1 MGFRSLLCLADPPSV
16 RRGCARQESKV
27 ANAISGNYCQPRCD
41 EPTTEVIFQ
50 SGRQGKVSVI
60 ISPLTK
66 VTRLVN
72 PSVADVGT
80 PEELITS
87 FGPYITGDTIDT
99 ANDVVSASQQSED
112 GQTYYLYELFTPT
125 ALSGAH
131 NVASLTFKG
140 GVSVLCVASANEKQ
154 WEGAADDLKA
164 IVKSF
169 RIGHKS

>member
-1 MGFRSLLCLADPPSV
+1 M
-16 RRGCARQESKV
+16 QEAKV

-50 SGRQGKVSVI
+50 SGKQGKVSVI

-72 PSVADVGT
+72 PNITDVGT
-80 PEELITS
+80 PEQLITS
-87 FGPYITGDTIDT
+87 FGPYITGDTIDV
-99 ANDVVSASQQSED
+99 ANDVVGASQQSED

-131 NVASLTFKG
+131 NLASLTFKG
-140 GVSVLCVASANEKQ
+140 GVSVLCVASADEKQ
-154 WEGAADDLKA
+154 WDVAEADLKA
-164 IVKSF
+164 VVRSF
-169 RIGHKS
+169 RIGQKVQ